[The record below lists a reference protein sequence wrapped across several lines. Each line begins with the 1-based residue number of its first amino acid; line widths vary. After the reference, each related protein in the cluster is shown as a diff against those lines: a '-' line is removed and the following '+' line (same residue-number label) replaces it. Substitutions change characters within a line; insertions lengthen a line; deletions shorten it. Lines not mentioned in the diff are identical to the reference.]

1 MNRIASRVVLLSL
14 FLSASPAAGE
24 TLDGKLHHLRSGK
37 TREWSE
43 FPATAEGDRLELSFQ
58 AAKNAAAATLVL
70 RQRDVKMVWRVLL
83 NRKRLGQLIR
93 DENDQMIRFAVA
105 PGALQDGAN
114 RLQIIPSAQHGDDII
129 IGEIRLE
136 PRAPGVFLHE
146 AEAHIRV
153 LDSGSG
159 KPLPCRLTIAAS
171 SGALALLGAESN
183 GRLAVR
189 TGVIYTADGEARF
202 GLESGEYTVWAG
214 RGFEYGISK
223 TVIKVKP
230 GDRIS
235 RTLEIRREVPTP
247 GLVSCD
253 THIHTLTHSGHGDC
267 DMPERMITIAG
278 EGIELPIA
286 TDHNTHIDYIPTAR
300 KLGLLRHFTPVIGNE
315 VTTRHGHFNIFP
327 IATGVKPPNHTPEDW
342 KTIFR
347 NIRGASG
354 GKPQVVI
361 LNHPRDV
368 HGGYRPLGPLHHN
381 EAVGRNLD
389 GELLEANAIEI
400 INSAALHSSAM
411 RVFRDWMALLNSGLR
426 ITPIGSSDSHEVSA
440 KIVGQGRTYIACD
453 DSDPG
458 RIDVAAAVESLLAGR
473 VSVCLGLLATIRV
486 ENQLGP
492 GDLLLSPG
500 EEIRVEVEILGP
512 SWSRPDKVEL
522 FSNGASIRKAA
533 ISEADA
539 RRPGSKWKRTWI
551 IPKPSHDIHLV
562 AAATGRSEAF
572 PFHPIART
580 YQPAT
585 PDWQPYIFGS
595 SGAVWVD
602 GDGDGKPTSA
612 RRHAAWIAD
621 GVEDSLEAV
630 IGKLASCDE
639 AVAAQAASVLDD
651 RGVDIESAKARRRI
665 EGGSEAVRLGF
676 RSYLEAK
683 RLSSAALEATGVG
696 EK

>member
-1 MNRIASRVVLLSL
+1 MNRLLTVTALLVLLL
-14 FLSASPAAGE
+14 PARPADGE
-24 TLDGKLHHLRSGK
+24 TLDGRLHHLRSGK

-43 FPATAEGDRLELSFQ
+43 FPAVAESDRLELNFQ
-58 AAKNAAAATLVL
+58 AAKNAAAVTLVL
-70 RQRDVKMVWRVLL
+70 RQRDVKMAWRVEL
-83 NRKRLGQLIR
+83 NKKRLGQLVR
-93 DENDQMIRFAVA
+93 DENDQLIRFTVP

-114 RLQIIPSAQHGDDII
+114 QLRIIPSAQHGDDILV
-129 IGEIRLE
+129 GEIRLE
-136 PRAPGVFLHE
+136 PRAPAVFLHE
-146 AEAHIRV
+146 AKVHIRV
-153 LDSGSG
+153 LDSDSG

-183 GRLAVR
+183 ERLAVR
-189 TGVIYTADGEARF
+189 TGVIYTANGDAGF
-202 GLESGEYTVWAG
+202 GLESGEYTIWAG

-223 TVIKVKP
+223 AVIKMRP

-235 RTLEIRREVPTP
+235 RTLKIRREVPTP

-253 THIHTLTHSGHGDC
+253 THIHTVTHSGHGDC

-286 TDHNTHIDYIPTAR
+286 TDHNKHIDYVPTAR
-300 KLGLLRHFTPVIGNE
+300 ELGLLRHFTPVIGNE

-327 IATGVKPPNHTPEDW
+327 IAAGIKPPGHTPEDW
-342 KTIFR
+342 KTIFG
-347 NIRGASG
+347 NIRGASD

-368 HGGYRPLGPLHHN
+368 HAGYRPLGPLHHN

-400 INSAALHSSAM
+400 INSAALHSNPL
-411 RVFRDWMALLNSGLR
+411 RVFRDWMTLLNSGLR
-426 ITPIGSSDSHEVSA
+426 LTPVGSSDSHEVST

-458 RIDVAAAVESLLAGR
+458 KIDVAGAVEALLAGR
-473 VSVCLGLLATIRV
+473 VSVCLGLLATITVDGRH
-486 ENQLGP
+486 GP
-492 GDLLLSPG
+492 GALASPG
-500 EEIRVEVEILGP
+500 AELQVEVEVLGP
-512 SWSRPDKVEL
+512 SWSHPGKVRL
-522 FSNGASIRKAA
+522 FSNGLVIREAD
-533 ISEADA
+533 ISEAA
-539 RRPGSKWKRTWI
+539 ALRPGSKWKRTWV
-551 IPKPSHDIHLV
+551 IPRPPHDVHLV
-562 AAATGRSEAF
+562 AAVTGKSEAF

-580 YQPAT
+580 YQPVT
-585 PDWQPYIFGS
+585 PDWEPYIFGS

-612 RRHAAWIAD
+612 RRQAAWIAD
-621 GVEDSLEAV
+621 SVEDSLDAV

-665 EGGSEAVRLGF
+665 EDGSEAVRLGF

-683 RLSSAALEATGVG
+683 RLSSAALEAADAG